1 MQKSIKMKK
10 FNIANERIIV
20 EKKPLLKAINSGKT
34 FGITHVGE
42 VVYPPYKTTDIFIF
56 KGSMDVDAPS
66 FAIAKEKGISTI
78 FGTFYKI
85 EENPETV
92 VIDASLAWGEI
103 VGFNLENASYDDT
116 TSDGIMDL
124 GDSELED
131 ISWHGDEFNIK
142 NRDISDVIEKE
153 CEGTLFCL
161 HKEDPFMFSSLIFI
175 DDMVSAREVAR
186 KHLATI
192 IEDKIQN
199 DPNFK
204 RESLTKDEEE
214 ASLFFGVI

>member
-1 MQKSIKMKK
+1 MKK
-10 FNIANERIIV
+10 FNVANERITV
-20 EKKPLLKAINSGKT
+20 EKKSLMQAINNGKT
-34 FGITHVGE
+34 FGITHLGE
-42 VVYPPYKTTDIFIF
+42 VVYPPYNKSDIFIF
-56 KGSMDVDAPS
+56 KGSMDIHAPS

-85 EENPETV
+85 VESSDTV
-92 VIDASLAWGEI
+92 TIDASLAWGEI

-131 ISWHGDEFNIK
+131 MSWHGDEFNIK
-142 NRDISDVIEKE
+142 NRDISDIIEKE

-161 HKEDPFMFSSLIFI
+161 HKEEPFIFSSLIFI
-175 DDMVSAREVAR
+175 DDMVSAREVTR
-186 KHLATI
+186 KHLTTI

-199 DPNFK
+199 DPDFK
-204 RESLTKDEEE
+204 REGLTNDEEE
-214 ASLFFGVI
+214 AALFFNII

>member
-1 MQKSIKMKK
+1 MKK
-10 FNIANERIIV
+10 FNVADERITV
-20 EKKPLLKAINSGKT
+20 EKKSLMEAINSGKT

-56 KGSMDVDAPS
+56 KGSMDVDSPS

-85 EENPETV
+85 EETPETV
-92 VIDASLAWGEI
+92 VIDASLAWGDI

-131 ISWHGDEFNIK
+131 MSWHGDEFNIK
-142 NRDISDVIEKE
+142 NRDISDIIEKE

-161 HKEDPFMFSSLIFI
+161 HKEEPFIFSSLIFI
-175 DDMVSAREVAR
+175 DDMVHAREVTR
-186 KHLATI
+186 KHLSTI
-192 IEDKIQN
+192 IEGKIQN
-199 DPNFK
+199 DPDFK
-204 RESLTKDEEE
+204 RESLTKNQEE
-214 ASLFFGVI
+214 AALFFNII

>member
-1 MQKSIKMKK
+1 MKK
-10 FNIANERIIV
+10 FNVANERITV
-20 EKKPLLKAINSGKT
+20 EKKSLMEAINSGKT

-56 KGSMDVDAPS
+56 KGSMDVDTPS
-66 FAIAKEKGISTI
+66 FAIAKERGISTI

-92 VIDASLAWGEI
+92 VIDASLAWGDI

-131 ISWHGDEFNIK
+131 MSWHGDEFNIK
-142 NRDISDVIEKE
+142 NRDIS
-153 CEGTLFCL
+153 GTLFCL
-161 HKEDPFMFSSLIFI
+161 HKEEPFIFSSLIFI
-175 DDMVSAREVAR
+175 DDMVHAREVTR
-186 KHLATI
+186 KHLTTI

-199 DPNFK
+199 DPDFK
-204 RESLTKDEEE
+204 RESLTKDQEE
-214 ASLFFGVI
+214 AALFFNII